1 MTLRAT
7 GSQPQ
12 EWPRR
17 CTLALVI
24 ALTLTPALTLARPLR
39 ATPFDAGQMRIG
51 AGLGSAHPYISFG
64 LSFGYY
70 VADGVELGL
79 GGQLFFGAEP
89 KIYQLT
95 PYGTYVFYQ
104 IPDFSPYLGAFYREV
119 IVEGEP
125 SLGWQSVG
133 GRAGLIYWGSGR
145 LLIGGG
151 IVVERLLDCVG
162 DDCQRNYPE
171 LQLQISF

>member
-1 MTLRAT
+1 MLM
-7 GSQPQ
+7 
-12 EWPRR
+12 
-17 CTLALVI
+17 LALML
-24 ALTLTPALTLARPLR
+24 APAITFARPHR

-89 KIYQLT
+89 RIYQLT

-104 IPDFSPYLGAFYREV
+104 FPDFSPYLGAFYREV
-119 IVEGEP
+119 IIEGEP
-125 SLGWQSVG
+125 SLDWRIIG
-133 GRAGLIYWGSGR
+133 GRAGLIHWGSGR

-151 IVVERLLDCVG
+151 IVVEQFLNCVG
-162 DDCQRNYPE
+162 DDCQRKYPE